1 MLAQLIPK
9 AIKEYLKEKLG
20 VPNMFSSFKNMK
32 KLGFDPRF
40 IVDIGAYEGDWSK
53 EMNKIFPSADILLIE
68 GQTEKAPILENLCKS
83 VPKFAYQ
90 IALLGAA
97 PTEVRF
103 NKYETA
109 SSVLSENNMTNAE
122 IESRKLTTLDTIVDQ
137 KAIDGSV
144 LIKIDTQ
151 GYELEILKG
160 ATQFLQKADVV
171 LLEVSLLNI
180 YIDSPLV
187 DEVMFF
193 MKEKG
198 FYLYDICSIIR
209 RPLDG
214 ALYQSDF
221 IFVTKNFLNR
231 DSTKWIA

>member
-1 MLAQLIPK
+1 
-9 AIKEYLKEKLG
+9 
-20 VPNMFSSFKNMK
+20 
-32 KLGFDPRF
+32 
-40 IVDIGAYEGDWSK
+40 
-53 EMNKIFPSADILLIE
+53 
-68 GQTEKAPILENLCKS
+68 
-83 VPKFAYQ
+83 
-90 IALLGAA
+90 
-97 PTEVRF
+97 
-103 NKYETA
+103 
-109 SSVLSENNMTNAE
+109 MTNAE

>member
-1 MLAQLIPK
+1 MLGSLIPK
-9 AIKEYLKEKLG
+9 ILKDYLKEKIG
-20 VPNMFSSFKNMK
+20 VPNMFSSFKHMK
-32 KLGFDPRF
+32 KLGFEPRF
-40 IVDIGAYEGDWSK
+40 ILDIGAYEGEWSK
-53 EMNKIFPSADILLIE
+53 KMSSIFPAAEIMMVE
-68 GQTEKAPILENLCKS
+68 GQTEKAQILNEICKTTT
-83 VPKFAYQ
+83 KFTFET
-90 IALLGAA
+90 ALLGA
-97 PTEVRF
+97 TDDEVKF

-109 SSVLSENNMTNAE
+109 SSILKENNITNAVVE
-122 IESRKLTTLDTIVDQ
+122 TRTLKTLDSIVDQ
-137 KAIDGSV
+137 KTIEGPV
-144 LIKIDTQ
+144 LLKIDTQ

-160 ATQFLQKADVV
+160 AAHFLKKVDVV
-171 LLEVSLLNI
+171 LLEVSMLNI

-187 DEVMFF
+187 DEVIVF

-231 DSTKWIA
+231 DSNKWSA

>member
-9 AIKEYLKEKLG
+9 AIKDYLKEKLG
-20 VPNMFSSFKNMK
+20 VPDMFSSFKNMK
-32 KLGFDPRF
+32 KLGFAPRF
-40 IVDIGAYEGDWSK
+40 IIDIGAYEGDWSK
-53 EMNKIFPSADILLIE
+53 EMNKIFPSADILMIE
-68 GQTEKAPILENLCKS
+68 GQTEKEPILESVCKS
-83 VPKFAYQ
+83 VPQFAYQ
-90 IALLGAA
+90 IALLGA
-97 PTEVRF
+97 TQQEVIF

-109 SSVLSENNMTNAE
+109 SSVLSENNITNAE
-122 IESRKLTTLDTIVDQ
+122 IETRKLTTLDTIMAQ
-137 KAIDGSV
+137 KPIEGSV
-144 LIKIDTQ
+144 LLKIDTQ

-160 ATQFLQKADVV
+160 AVQLLQKADVV

-180 YIDSPLV
+180 YINSPLV
-187 DEVMFF
+187 DEVMVF

-198 FYLYDICSIIR
+198 FYLYDICSMIR

-231 DSTKWIA
+231 SSTKWIV

>member
-1 MLAQLIPK
+1 
-9 AIKEYLKEKLG
+9 
-20 VPNMFSSFKNMK
+20 
-32 KLGFDPRF
+32 
-40 IVDIGAYEGDWSK
+40 
-53 EMNKIFPSADILLIE
+53 
-68 GQTEKAPILENLCKS
+68 
-83 VPKFAYQ
+83 
-90 IALLGAA
+90 LGAA